1 MNWLDILILVGLAVP
16 AFVGLRRGLIKSA
29 LSLAGIIIGV
39 VLAGNFY
46 QSFSRTLTFIHNE
59 DAANIIAFVLIL
71 VAVMAIAAVLACL
84 LKSTARAVMLGW
96 VDNVGGVVFGLLMGA
111 MLWGA
116 ILAIWV
122 KLFDSELVTAS
133 LLASVLLDKFPLVLG
148 LLPGEFDAI
157 RDFFR

>member
-1 MNWLDILILVGLAVP
+1 MNWLDILILVGLTVP

-46 QSFSRTLTFIHNE
+46 QSFSKTLAFIHNE

-84 LKSTARAVMLGW
+84 LKSAARVVMLGW
-96 VDNVGGVVFGLLMGA
+96 VDNVGGAVFGLLMGA
-111 MLWGA
+111 ILWGA